1 MMLHLISYDPYQM
14 TDPTY
19 KPAANRCVQLAKH
32 SIYVQ
37 RGPMYNT
44 VMRDVHCFIT
54 FEETCK
60 VGNGT

>member
-1 MMLHLISYDPYQM
+1 M

-19 KPAANRCVQLAKH
+19 KPAANRCVQLVKH